1 MRDRAVLD
9 SSVIAAL
16 FFREEASSRVRKSV
30 AELDPITLDLA
41 FSEVGNVAW
50 KQVVFSK
57 EKKELAMEA
66 LRDSFEFIAGSCL
79 LLRSSDLLFEAFLIA
94 VEDRIPLYDSLFLAA
109 AEREGVPLLTLDRR
123 LHDSAMRSGRDVRI
137 V

>member
-16 FFREEASSRVRKSV
+16 FFREEASSRARKSV

-50 KQVVFSK
+50 KQVVFSN

-79 LLRSSDLLFEAFLIA
+79 LLRSSDLLFEAFLIG
-94 VEDRIPLYDSLFLAA
+94 VEDRVPLYDSLFLAA

-123 LHDSAMRSGRDVRI
+123 LHDSAIRSGKDVRI